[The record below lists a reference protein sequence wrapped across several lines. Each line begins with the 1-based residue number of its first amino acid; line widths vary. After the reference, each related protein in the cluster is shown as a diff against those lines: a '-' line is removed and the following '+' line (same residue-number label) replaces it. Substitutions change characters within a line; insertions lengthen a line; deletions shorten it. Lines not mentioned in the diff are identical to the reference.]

1 MHPPYYILNVGF
13 TWHIPIYV
21 ISYLFILLLSDNELF
36 GDKKKGYFKRSIM
49 GKTLSSHVLYI
60 YSRNL
65 CGKTR
70 RKFSITNIKLGA
82 HTIIGKKAKD
92 MLANNLTK
100 SGRR

>member
-1 MHPPYYILNVGF
+1 MHPPYYILNFGF

-36 GDKKKGYFKRSIM
+36 GDKKRGILKGQSWEKPCLRTY
-49 GKTLSSHVLYI
+49 YI

-82 HTIIGKKAKD
+82 HIILGKKAKD
-92 MLANNLTK
+92 M
-100 SGRR
+100 